1 MLTFQSISL
10 TKSVLES
17 LGQLLGKTVAFVQ
30 PMSLTGD
37 VASFFLLILTWFS
50 QSTSSQE
57 NFVTRT
63 NDQNL

>member
-1 MLTFQSISL
+1 MLTFRSISL

-30 PMSLTGD
+30 PMSLIGD
-37 VASFFLLILTWFS
+37 VASLFLLILTWFS